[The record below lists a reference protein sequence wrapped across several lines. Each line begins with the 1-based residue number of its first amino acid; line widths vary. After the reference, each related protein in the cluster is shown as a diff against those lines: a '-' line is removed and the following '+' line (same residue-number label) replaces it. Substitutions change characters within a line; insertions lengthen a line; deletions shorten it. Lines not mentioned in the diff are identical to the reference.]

1 LRSTIA
7 PCVRAIRERFDRPT
21 EYHKE
26 HMRNV
31 FEWAIWLVPLLAQL
45 MLCRFLYL
53 LLCKKALG
61 GELRKLLGA
70 YALLCVAMAIVPWLV
85 ASFTGAVGA
94 FFYANVP
101 SLQIENWRGALAWAT
116 FLVLWISYFLS
127 IFSAIVV
134 GVSLIFKRR
143 STISKLNK

>member
-1 LRSTIA
+1 
-7 PCVRAIRERFDRPT
+7 
-21 EYHKE
+21 
-26 HMRNV
+26 MRTA
-31 FEWAIWLVPLLAQL
+31 FEWGIWIVPLLAQL

-101 SLQIENWRGALAWAT
+101 SLQIENWKGALAWAT

-143 STISKLNK
+143 KISRQSKTAQA